1 MMKWI
6 IHDWDDEKATVILK
20 NIHRAMD
27 EKGKLLLI
35 EMVVL
40 EGNQPDLS
48 KFLDLDM
55 MVMTGGRERTE
66 AEFKSL
72 LAASGFELARVIRT
86 PSPVCVIE
94 AVRA

>member
-6 IHDWDDEKATVILK
+6 IHDWDDEKSTVILK
-20 NIHRAMD
+20 NIHRAME

-48 KFLDLDM
+48 KFSGPGHDGDD
-55 MVMTGGRERTE
+55 RRT
-66 AEFKSL
+66 
-72 LAASGFELARVIRT
+72 RT
-86 PSPVCVIE
+86 N
-94 AVRA
+94 